1 MAALGLM
8 ALLGFCRLGVYA
20 VTALVQ
26 WVLGWPIKPAA
37 VLEAIAFKIAGPWRA
52 SSCGSRAGGGG
63 ERRR

>member
-8 ALLGFCRLGVYA
+8 ALLGFCLLGVYA

-37 VLEAIAFKIAGPWRA
+37 VLEAIAFKIGWTVAGIELWFA
-52 SSCGSRAGGGG
+52 
-63 ERRR
+63 RRRGR